1 MTKLRDKF
9 WLWGQSPNA
18 HTSHKVPT
26 SRMTAM
32 EGCTY
37 LGIDRCCRV
46 VMLNHPRP
54 PFDQHSIAME
64 PLKEVVWSIIGA
76 GGSECNDD
84 GQGDI
89 DEVLRQAEMFPNI
102 TGGVLDDFFFKWRME
117 LFPPENIKKI
127 NEKLKTGCSR
137 PLDLWCVVYDHQLD
151 LPIQEYLEHCDIITF
166 WTWKSENLAKMEE
179 NFKRLCDM
187 TPDKKHMVGCYMYDY
202 GNNQAMSLETMK
214 MQCAKYEEW
223 LKDGTADGIIICSNC
238 CADVGLETVAWTKN
252 WLKKIGG

>member
-18 HTSHKVPT
+18 HTSHKVPN

-32 EGCTY
+32 EGCSY

-46 VMLNHPRP
+46 VMQNHPRP
-54 PFDQHSIAME
+54 PFDQYSIAME
-64 PLKEVVWSIIGA
+64 PLKEVVWSIVGA

-89 DEVLRQAEMFPNI
+89 DEVLRQADMFPNI

-117 LFPPENIKKI
+117 LFPPESIKKI
-127 NEKLKTGCSR
+127 NEKLKNGCSR

-151 LPIQEYLEHCDIITF
+151 LPIQEYLEHCDVISF

-187 TPDKKHMVGCYMYDY
+187 TPGKRHMVGCYMYDY
-202 GNNQAMSLETMK
+202 GNNQPMPLETMK
-214 MQCAKYEEW
+214 KQCEKYEEW
-223 LKDGTADGIIICSNC
+223 LKNESADGIIICSNC
-238 CADVGLETVAWTKN
+238 CADVGLETVPWTKN